1 MNKPY
6 KVIFLGYR
14 TSEFAVNFLQEL
26 HSIGLHV
33 ALVATTKKNIVNK
46 RSLFASL
53 YYGLKFFTID
63 EALKIAAVSICE
75 KKNPPVAMC
84 RNLLKKNSLRYHCH
98 RFGYRFKE
106 YNSIN
111 NDKAVHEIQSI
122 NPDLIL
128 IHSFPEI
135 LTEKLYSIPKM
146 GTFNFHTGALPENG
160 GPNSI
165 EWTVLKNDSKIT
177 TCCHLVTAEI
187 DAGDIVLSK
196 SVDLLN
202 SKNWND
208 VKKKSQESTR
218 LAVREF
224 FNKVDE
230 QAINYKPQQC
240 SERLYNKRLTAM
252 QKYRVRLLS
261 RYQYN
266 PIRKKR
272 S

>member
-1 MNKPY
+1 MK
-6 KVIFLGYR
+6 
-14 TSEFAVNFLQEL
+14 EL

-46 RSLFASL
+46 RSLSASL
-53 YYGLKFFTID
+53 YNGLKYFTID
-63 EALKIAAVSICE
+63 EVVKIATVSICE
-75 KKNPPVAMC
+75 KKNLPVAMC

-98 RFGYRFKE
+98 RFGYCFKE

-111 NDKAVHEIQSI
+111 DDKAVHEIQSI

-128 IHSFPEI
+128 VHSFPEI

-196 SVDLLN
+196 SVELLN
-202 SKNWND
+202 SKNWKD

-218 LAVREF
+218 LALREF
-224 FNKVDE
+224 FTKIDE
-230 QAINYKPQQC
+230 QAISYTPQKY
-240 SERLYNKRLTAM
+240 SERVFNKRLTAR
-252 QKYRVRLLS
+252 QKYRVRFLS

-266 PIRKKR
+266 PVRKKQ